1 MACCKPRP
9 PQVANLSQDST
20 ILAILQGLDAAH
32 RVLEQES
39 GGMKK
44 RELKARIE
52 QIAADDPSGG
62 AVKRA
67 VDAINTALMTAV
79 ILPIVASSST

>member
-1 MACCKPRP
+1 
-9 PQVANLSQDST
+9 
-20 ILAILQGLDAAH
+20 
-32 RVLEQES
+32 
-39 GGMKK
+39 MKK

-62 AVKRA
+62 TVKRA

-79 ILPIVASSST
+79 ILPIAASSST